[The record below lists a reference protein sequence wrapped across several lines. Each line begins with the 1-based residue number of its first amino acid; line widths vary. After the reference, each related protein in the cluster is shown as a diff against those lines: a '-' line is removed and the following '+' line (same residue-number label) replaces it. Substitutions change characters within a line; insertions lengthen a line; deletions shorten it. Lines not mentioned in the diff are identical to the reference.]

1 MHFSSHLSVQNH
13 NILNTRDFIGK
24 GCPGGEQ
31 VGEGTQEDHSD
42 TWLAVW
48 GFRGMGLVSGLSL
61 GNPSDSWAFLVVHP
75 LLSQDECQARRIL
88 GGGRTCGVL
97 LLTFPELFRLVEAC

>member
-48 GFRGMGLVSGLSL
+48 GFRGMGLVSGLCL
-61 GNPSDSWAFLVVHP
+61 GNPSDSWASWWFTHCSAKMNAKQEGFWEVEGRVV
-75 LLSQDECQARRIL
+75 SS
-88 GGGRTCGVL
+88 
-97 LLTFPELFRLVEAC
+97 F